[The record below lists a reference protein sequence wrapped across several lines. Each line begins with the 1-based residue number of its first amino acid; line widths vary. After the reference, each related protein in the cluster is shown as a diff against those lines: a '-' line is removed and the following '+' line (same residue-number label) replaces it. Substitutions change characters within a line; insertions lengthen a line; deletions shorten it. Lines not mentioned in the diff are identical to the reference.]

1 MNMSKVVIELEFD
14 KDYSPSDQELK
25 LKVYDY
31 LNDLMSDGTLH
42 YTIEE

>member
-14 KDYSPSDQELK
+14 KDYMPSDQELK
-25 LKVYDY
+25 QEVYDY
-31 LNDLMSDGTLH
+31 LGELMSDGTLH

>member
-14 KDYSPSDQELK
+14 KDYMPNDQELK
-25 LKVYDY
+25 QEVYDY
-31 LNDLMSDGTLH
+31 LEELMSDGALH